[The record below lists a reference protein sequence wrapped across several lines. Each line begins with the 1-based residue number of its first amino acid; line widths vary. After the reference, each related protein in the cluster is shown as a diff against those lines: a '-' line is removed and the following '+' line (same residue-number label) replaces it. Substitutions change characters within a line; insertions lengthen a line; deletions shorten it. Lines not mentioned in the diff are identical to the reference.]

1 MSEKR
6 RATKEDE
13 RELKSKLSLFIII
26 LMILSLTV
34 CNKPAQQEQA
44 AENAGSDGRCDIGDH
59 YRQRLPY
66 CRNDGE
72 LARRFI
78 LKNM

>member
-44 AENAGSDGRCDIGDH
+44 AETPAPTEDATSAIITDSGFLPAETTGNWPGGS
-59 YRQRLPY
+59 
-66 CRNDGE
+66 
-72 LARRFI
+72 F
-78 LKNM
+78 